1 MNEVPRLPPP
11 AEAPLLSA
19 PDRRKPS
26 GRDAPLKGKAP
37 RPLFIGV
44 GAVLLAVLALG
55 AWTQYQTHQ
64 RAAETQ
70 QQEIDFKPT
79 VRTAIARRQ
88 DGPVNL
94 TLPGTTLAFD
104 QAGLYSR
111 ATGYIAERKVDIG
124 SRVRKG
130 DLLLRIAAPDLDAQ
144 LQQAEAQLGQTLAAV
159 VQANAQVDSARFN
172 LSLATKTNSR
182 TSTLADQGWETRQ
195 NADNSQTSLSTN
207 NTNLEAAQA
216 GVKVAEATRQAQLA
230 AVQRLQQ
237 LTEYER
243 VVAPFDGVITARNVD
258 TGDLV
263 TADAGTGTPAL
274 TIQRDDIIRVQAYVP
289 QNGASGI
296 AEGVPVRVQVP
307 ELPNRAFDGTVT
319 RSAAALDPASRTL
332 LVQADVPNP
341 DGALHPGSFV
351 DVAFD
356 IPRTRPG
363 VVVPAEAVLFDAEG
377 LRVAVIGADDT
388 AHMVKIT
395 IARDFGTSVELSTGL
410 AGGERVALQ
419 PPTNLRDG
427 EAVKPQDS
435 GGDKGKQS

>member
-1 MNEVPRLPPP
+1 MNEVPRMPPP
-11 AEAPLLSA
+11 AEAPRLSTPA
-19 PDRRKPS
+19 KD
-26 GRDAPLKGKAP
+26 KAP
-37 RPLFIGV
+37 RPLLIGV
-44 GAVLLAVLALG
+44 GAVLLAALAFG
-55 AWTQYQTHQ
+55 AWTQYQTRQ

-70 QQEIDFKPT
+70 QQEIDFKPA
-79 VRTAIARRQ
+79 VRTATAKRE
-88 DGPVNL
+88 DGPVRL

-111 ATGYIAERKVDIG
+111 ATGYVAERKVDIG

-144 LQQAEAQLGQTLAAV
+144 LLQAEAQLGQTLAAV

-172 LSLATKTNSR
+172 LDLATKTNSR
-182 TSTLADQGWETRQ
+182 TSTLAGQGWETRQ

-216 GVKVAEATRQAQLA
+216 GVKVAEANRQAQLA
-230 AVQRLQQ
+230 AVQRLQR

-243 VVAPFDGVITARNVD
+243 VEAPFDGVITARNID

-289 QNGASGI
+289 QSGASGI
-296 AEGVPVRVQVP
+296 AQGVAVQVRVP
-307 ELPNRAFDGTVT
+307 ELPTRAFDGTVT
-319 RSAAALDPASRTL
+319 RSATALDPASRTL

-356 IPRTRPG
+356 IPRTHPG

-377 LRVAVIGADDT
+377 LRVAVIGGDDT
-388 AHMVKIT
+388 AHMVKVT

-410 AGGERVALQ
+410 SGGERVALQ

-427 EAVKPQDS
+427 QAVKPQDS

>member
-1 MNEVPRLPPP
+1 MNEVPHTPPL
-11 AEAPLLSA
+11 AEAPRVSSPAKGRA
-19 PDRRKPS
+19 PAKD
-26 GRDAPLKGKAP
+26 GAP
-37 RPLFIGV
+37 RLLFIGV
-44 GAVLLAVLALG
+44 GAVLLAALAWG
-55 AWTQYQTHQ
+55 AWTQYQTRQ

-70 QQEIDFKPT
+70 QQEVDFKPA
-79 VRTAIARRQ
+79 VRTATARRE
-88 DGPVNL
+88 DGPVKL

-104 QAGLYSR
+104 QASLYSR

-144 LQQAEAQLGQTLAAV
+144 LLQAEAQLAQTLAAV

-182 TSTLADQGWETRQ
+182 TSTLANQGWETRQ
-195 NADNSQTSLSTN
+195 NADNTQTTLSTN

-216 GVKVAEATRQAQLA
+216 GVKVAEANRQAQLA
-230 AVQRLQQ
+230 AVQRLQR

-243 VVAPFDGVITARNVD
+243 VAAPFDGVITARNVD

-289 QNGASGI
+289 QSGASGI
-296 AEGVPVRVQVP
+296 AVGVPVRVQVP

-319 RSAAALDPASRTL
+319 RSATALDPASRTL

-351 DVAFD
+351 NVAFD
-356 IPRTRPG
+356 IPRTHPA

-377 LRVAVIGADDT
+377 LRVAVIGDDDT
-388 AHMVKIT
+388 AHMAQVM

-410 AGGERVALQ
+410 SGGERVALQ

-427 EAVKPQDS
+427 QAVKPQDS
-435 GGDKGKQS
+435 SDKGNRS

>member
-1 MNEVPRLPPP
+1 MNEVPRMPPP
-11 AEAPLLSA
+11 AEAPRVSSPAKGRA
-19 PDRRKPS
+19 PAKDR
-26 GRDAPLKGKAP
+26 AP

-44 GAVLLAVLALG
+44 GVALLAALALG
-55 AWTQYQTHQ
+55 AWTQYQTRQ
-64 RAAETQ
+64 RAAEMQ
-70 QQEIDFKPT
+70 QQEVDFKPA
-79 VRTAIARRQ
+79 VRTATAQRE
-88 DGPVNL
+88 DGPVKL

-104 QAGLYSR
+104 QASLYSR

-182 TSTLADQGWETRQ
+182 TSTLANQGWETRQ

-207 NTNLEAAQA
+207 NTNLESAEA
-216 GVKVAEATRQAQLA
+216 GVKVAEANRQAQLA
-230 AVQRLQQ
+230 AVQRLQR

-243 VVAPFDGVITARNVD
+243 VVAPFDGVITARNID

-289 QNGASGI
+289 QSGASGI
-296 AEGVPVRVQVP
+296 AEGVAVRVQVP

-356 IPRTRPG
+356 IPRTHPA

-377 LRVAVIGADDT
+377 LRVAVIGGDDT
-388 AHMVKIT
+388 AHMAKVT
-395 IARDFGTSVELSTGL
+395 IARDFGTTVELSTGL
-410 AGGERVALQ
+410 SGGERVALQ

-427 EAVKPQDS
+427 QAVKPQE
-435 GGDKGKQS
+435 GGDKEN

>member
-1 MNEVPRLPPP
+1 MNEVPHLPPP
-11 AEAPLLSA
+11 AEAPRLSA
-19 PDRRKPS
+19 TELRKPS
-26 GRDAPLKGKAP
+26 GRDALPKGKGP
-37 RPLFIGV
+37 RLLLIGV
-44 GAVLLAVLALG
+44 GAVLLATLAWG
-55 AWTQYQTHQ
+55 GWTQYGTSQ
-64 RAAETQ
+64 RAAEAQ
-70 QQEIDFKPT
+70 QQEADFRPM
-79 VRTAIARRQ
+79 VRTATARRE
-88 DGPVNL
+88 DGPVKL

-104 QAGLYSR
+104 QANLYGR

-144 LQQAEAQLGQTLAAV
+144 LLQAEAQLGQTLAAA
-159 VQANAQVDSARFN
+159 VQANAQVDAARFN
-172 LSLATKTNSR
+172 LELATKTNSR
-182 TSTLADQGWETRQ
+182 TSTLASQGWETRQ

-207 NTNLEAAQA
+207 STNLEAALA
-216 GVKVAEATRQAQLA
+216 GVKVAEANRQAQLA
-230 AVQRLQQ
+230 AVQRLQR

-243 VVAPFDGVITARNVD
+243 IVAPFDGVITARNID

-274 TIQRDDIIRVQAYVP
+274 TIQRDDVIRVQAYVP
-289 QNGASGI
+289 QSGASGI
-296 AEGVPVRVQVP
+296 AEGVAVRVRVP
-307 ELPNRAFDGTVT
+307 ELPTRAFDGSVT
-319 RSAAALDPASRTL
+319 RSATALDPASRTL

-356 IPRTRPG
+356 IPRAHPG

-377 LRVAVIGADDT
+377 LHVAVVADDDT
-388 AHMVKIT
+388 AHMVKVT
-395 IARDFGTSVELSTGL
+395 IARDFGTSVELATGL

-427 EAVKPQDS
+427 QAVKPQDNNS
-435 GGDKGKQS
+435 NGEKRT